1 MTKKIFFL
9 RKRGFENLTNLR
21 ARAIIVKIAGEI
33 MMFAKE
39 IQKMKKTETDRCA
52 IAESKLDASVYF
64 SISQTYLIFREK
76 D

>member
-1 MTKKIFFL
+1 
-9 RKRGFENLTNLR
+9 
-21 ARAIIVKIAGEI
+21 

-39 IQKMKKTETDRCA
+39 IQKMKKIGTDRCA
-52 IAESKLDASVYF
+52 IAESKLDASVCF